1 MARRSSSQPH
11 RRRILN
17 LRVAGVVLA
26 VLATMVYVNLAQL
39 DDDNEAAFRSSA
51 VLAHDVE
58 RVLVA
63 RRRETASNAWSE
75 YCALVVAG
83 FGLVLALSGRPVAR
97 LLAREIERGR
107 RPTGNPEDACLLPA
121 GPKYRK
127 APLRER
133 TFHD

>member
-1 MARRSSSQPH
+1 
-11 RRRILN
+11 
-17 LRVAGVVLA
+17 
-26 VLATMVYVNLAQL
+26 MVYVNLAQL
-39 DDDNEAAFRSSA
+39 DDDNETAFRSSA
-51 VLAHDVE
+51 VLAHNVE
-58 RVLVA
+58 QVLVA

-83 FGLVLALSGRPVAR
+83 FGLLLALSGPALAR
-97 LLAREIERGR
+97 LLAREIDRGTR
-107 RPTGNPEDACLLPA
+107 STGDPEDACLLPA